1 MELVWK
7 NLLELGFR
15 FKNISPR
22 SIFLIKK
29 RNTMNK
35 SIICF
40 KKEFINRCRNPDP
53 ACINN
58 KKFILHSLIIVY

>member
-29 RNTMNK
+29 RNIMNK

-40 KKEFINRCRNPDP
+40 KKEFINRWRNPDT
-53 ACINN
+53 
-58 KKFILHSLIIVY
+58 